1 MITWGKVYVLS
12 DLRRTIAI
20 KTTHVSRYIY
30 LYLDMFEYRRYEIST
45 HMYLFMLLKR
55 SHLL

>member
-20 KTTHVSRYIY
+20 KTTYVSRYIY
-30 LYLDMFEYRRYEIST
+30 LYLDMFEYRRYEISAHT
-45 HMYLFMLLKR
+45 YLFMLLKR